1 MIEEQS
7 IPAIM
12 YKLFKMNR
20 ITIVFLLLLF
30 IASPVFSQA
39 NKEITG
45 VVKANEK
52 DQLTGL
58 VGANVYWA
66 NTQEGTVTDYNG
78 EFAIEQ
84 KKGDKRLVVS
94 YIGYQPDTLLINN
107 DKHLEIILKSDE
119 LDEVLVAGKKAG
131 SHMSRLDP
139 MTKVNITGAE
149 LCKAACCNLSESFET
164 NASVDVSY
172 SDAATGA
179 KQIQLLGLS
188 GNYVQMMTENIPN
201 FRGLATLYGLNYIPG
216 AWMESIQISKGTSTV
231 INGYE
236 ALTGQINVEYKKP
249 VNSEKFFLNMYAN
262 NTGRWESNVNGSIH
276 INDKLTT
283 AILAHYSEDQK
294 STDDNDDGFR
304 DEPLLKQLNFI
315 NRWDYNNKN
324 GFTSQ
329 IGIKVLDENRL
340 GGQMGFTGRN
350 PEDQNIGSEDQLYG
364 INIDTRR
371 YEGFFKAGY
380 LFDDEITSLALVAN
394 YAYHE
399 QNSFYGRKV
408 YDANQ
413 ESFYANLIFQSIIGN
428 ENNKY
433 SAGASFQADQF
444 DESLMMNFLQPD
456 GIQNLNREELVPGAF
471 FQYTYSIP
479 ERLTII
485 TGARVDFHNLY
496 GTLFTPRIHAKYN
509 ITKNT
514 IVRASA
520 GKGYRTPNV
529 LAENSYLLASSRGI
543 IIADD
548 LDQEDAWNYG
558 ANITQYINIGG
569 RELTLN
575 AEYYRTDFQNQLV
588 VDADQSVDAVYFYNL
603 DGKSYAN
610 NFQVEGKY
618 ELLRGL
624 DVVAA
629 WRFNDVKS
637 TYNGELMERPLISR
651 SKGLFN
657 LSYST
662 PLKKWQFDFTTQFNG
677 KGRVPSTG
685 DNPVEYQ
692 RPSSFDAYQIV
703 NSQVTKYFKKWNIYA
718 GVENLGNFK
727 QDGPIIAGDDPF
739 GGYFD
744 SSLIWGPIMGRRYY
758 LGLRFSIDRE

>member
-1 MIEEQS
+1 MS
-7 IPAIM
+7 
-12 YKLFKMNR
+12 LF
-20 ITIVFLLLLF
+20 
-30 IASPVFSQA
+30 AQA
-39 NKEITG
+39 NKEVTG
-45 VVKANEK
+45 IVRANDKNKVTE
-52 DQLTGL
+52 L

-66 NTQEGTVTDYNG
+66 NTQIGTVTDFNG
-78 EFAIEQ
+78 EFVIEQ
-84 KKGDKRLVVS
+84 KRGNSKLVIS
-94 YIGYQPDTLLINN
+94 YIGYQADTILVNG
-107 DKHLEIILKSDE
+107 DKYLEVILQSDE

-139 MTKVNITGAE
+139 LTKVNITGAE

-164 NASVDVSY
+164 NASVDVTY

-231 INGYE
+231 VNGYE

-249 VNSEKFFLNMYAN
+249 VNSEKFFLNLYAN

-276 INDKLTT
+276 LNDKWTT

-340 GGQMGFTGRN
+340 GGQMGFNGDK
-350 PEDQNIGSEDQLYG
+350 PEDQNVGSANALYG

-371 YEGFFKAGY
+371 VEGFYKAGY
-380 LFDDEITSLALVAN
+380 VFDDEVTNLALVAN
-394 YAYHE
+394 YSYHE
-399 QNSFYGRKV
+399 QNSFYGLKQ
-408 YDANQ
+408 YDAEQ
-413 ESFYANLIFQSIIGN
+413 RSFYANFIFQSIIGN
-428 ENNKY
+428 ENNKF
-433 SAGASFQADQF
+433 STGASLQADEF
-444 DESLMMNFLQPD
+444 DESLLMDFRQIENLQKLTRD
-456 GIQNLNREELVPGAF
+456 EVVPGVF
-471 FQYTYSIP
+471 FQYTYNIP
-479 ERLTII
+479 ERLTLIA
-485 TGARVDFHNLY
+485 GSRVDFHNNF
-496 GTLFTPRIHAKYN
+496 GTLFTPRVHAKYN
-509 ITKNT
+509 ITPNT
-514 IVRASA
+514 ILRASA

-529 LAENSYLLASSRGI
+529 LAENSYLLASSRDI
-543 IIADD
+543 NIAPD
-548 LDQEDAWNYG
+548 LEQEEAWNYG
-558 ANITQYINIGG
+558 ANITQYITIAGK
-569 RELTLN
+569 ELTLN

-588 VDADQSVDAVYFYNL
+588 VDADQSVDAVFFYNL

-618 ELLRGL
+618 ELLKGL

-629 WRFNDVKS
+629 WRLNDVKA
-637 TYNGELMERPLISR
+637 TYNGELMDRPLISR
-651 SKGLFN
+651 SKGLLN
-657 LSYST
+657 LSYAT

-677 KGRVPSTG
+677 AGRVPSTAE
-685 DNPVEYQ
+685 NPEEYQ
-692 RPSSFDAYQIV
+692 RSSSFDAYQII
-703 NSQVTKYFKKWNIYA
+703 NSQVTKYFRKWNVYV

-739 GGYFD
+739 GDYFD
-744 SSLIWGPIMGRRYY
+744 SSLIWGPVMGRRFYF
-758 LGLRFSIDRE
+758 GLRFSIDRE

>member
-1 MIEEQS
+1 
-7 IPAIM
+7 
-12 YKLFKMNR
+12 MNR
-20 ITIVFLLLLF
+20 FIIVTILLLLTSISLF
-30 IASPVFSQA
+30 AQA

-45 VVKANEK
+45 IVKANDKNNITE
-52 DQLTGL
+52 L

-66 NTQEGTVTDYNG
+66 NTQMGTVTDYNG
-78 EFAIEQ
+78 QFVIEQ
-84 KKGDKRLVVS
+84 PKGSRLLVVS
-94 YIGYQPDTLLINN
+94 YIGYKADTLNVD
-107 DKHLEIILKSDE
+107 DKQHFEVILQSDE

-164 NASVDVSY
+164 NASVDVTY

-249 VNSEKFFLNMYAN
+249 VNSEKFFLNLYAN
-262 NTGRWESNVNGSIH
+262 HTGRWESNVNGSIH
-276 INDKLTT
+276 LNDKWST

-340 GGQMGFTGRN
+340 GGQMDFDGSK
-350 PEDQNIGSEDQLYG
+350 PSDQNIGLPNQLYG

-371 YEGFFKAGY
+371 YEGFYKAGY
-380 LFDDEITSLALVAN
+380 VFDDDITNIALVAN
-394 YAYHE
+394 YSYHE
-399 QNSFYGRKV
+399 QNSFYGLRQ
-408 YDANQ
+408 YDAEQ
-413 ESFYANLIFQSIIGN
+413 RSFYANLIFQSFIGS
-428 ENNKY
+428 ENSKY
-433 SAGASFQADQF
+433 STGFSFQSDEF
-444 DESLMMNFLQPD
+444 DEVLMMDFQSPD
-456 GIQNLNREELVPGAF
+456 EVQVLNREEIVPGAF
-471 FQYTYSIP
+471 FQYTYNVP
-479 ERLTII
+479 NKLTVIA
-485 TGARVDFHNLY
+485 GGRVDFHNDF

-509 ITKNT
+509 IAPNT
-514 IVRASA
+514 ILRASA

-529 LAENSYLLASSRGI
+529 LAENSYVLASSRQI
-543 IIADD
+543 NIADEIE
-548 LDQEDAWNYG
+548 QEEAWNYG
-558 ANITQYINIGG
+558 ANITQYINIAG

-575 AEYYRTDFQNQLV
+575 AEYYRTDFQNQLIT
-588 VDADQSVDAVYFYNL
+588 DIDQSTDAVYFYNL
-603 DGKSYAN
+603 DGESYAN
-610 NFQVEGKY
+610 NYQIEGKY

-629 WRFNDVKS
+629 WRYNDVKVA
-637 TYNGELMERPLISR
+637 YNGELMERPLISR
-651 SKGLFN
+651 AKGLVN

-677 KGRVPSTG
+677 KGRVPSTST
-685 DNPVEYQ
+685 NPTEYQ
-692 RPSSFDAYQIV
+692 RPDSFEAYQVV
-703 NSQVTKYFKKWNIYA
+703 NSQITKYFRKWNVYV
-718 GVENLGNFK
+718 GVENLGDFK
-727 QDGPIIAGDDPF
+727 QDNPIIAGDDPF
-739 GGYFD
+739 GDNFD
-744 SSLIWGPIMGRRYY
+744 SSLIWGPIMGRRIYF
-758 LGLRFSIDRE
+758 GLRFSIDRE

>member
-1 MIEEQS
+1 
-7 IPAIM
+7 
-12 YKLFKMNR
+12 MNR
-20 ITIVFLLLLF
+20 IIIVSILFLLTG
-30 IASPVFSQA
+30 FSGFAQA

-45 VVKANEK
+45 VVKANDKNKITE
-52 DQLTGL
+52 L

-66 NTQEGTVTDYNG
+66 NTQTGTVTDFNG
-78 EFAIEQ
+78 QFVIEQ
-84 KKGDKRLVVS
+84 TSGNQLLVVS
-94 YIGYQPDTLLINN
+94 YIGYQADTIHVT
-107 DKHLEIILKSDE
+107 DKQHFEVVLKSDE

-216 AWMESIQISKGTSTV
+216 AWMESIQISKGTATV

-249 VNSEKFFLNMYAN
+249 VNSEKFFLNLYAN

-276 INDKLTT
+276 LNDKWTT

-315 NRWDYNNKN
+315 NRWDYNNKK

-340 GGQMGFTGRN
+340 GGQRGFEGSQ
-350 PEDQNIGSEDQLYG
+350 PSDQNVGLPNQLYG

-371 YEGFFKAGY
+371 YEGFYKAGY
-380 LFDDEITSLALVAN
+380 LFDDEMSSVALVAN

-399 QNSFYGRKV
+399 QNSFYGRKQ
-408 YDANQ
+408 YDAEQ
-413 ESFYANLIFQSIIGN
+413 RSFYANLIFQSIIGN

-433 SAGASFQADQF
+433 STGLSFQSDEF
-444 DESLMMNFLQPD
+444 DEVLTMDFQQPD
-456 GIQNLNREELVPGAF
+456 QRQLLNREEIVPGAF
-471 FQYTYSIP
+471 FQYTYNVPNRFTLIV
-479 ERLTII
+479 
-485 TGARVDFHNLY
+485 GGRVDFHNNF

-509 ITKNT
+509 IAPNT
-514 IVRASA
+514 ILRASA
-520 GKGYRTPNV
+520 GKGYHTPNV
-529 LAENSYLLASSRGI
+529 LAENSYLLASSRQI
-543 IIADD
+543 NIANN
-548 LDQEDAWNYG
+548 LDQEEAWNYG
-558 ANITQYINIGG
+558 ANITQYINVAG

-575 AEYYRTDFQNQLV
+575 AEFYRTDFTNQLI

-603 DGKSYAN
+603 DGDSYAN
-610 NFQVEGKY
+610 NFQIEGKY

-624 DVVAA
+624 DLVAA
-629 WRFNDVKS
+629 WRLNDVKA
-637 TYNGELMERPLISR
+637 TYSGELKDRPLISR
-651 SKGLFN
+651 AKGLVN

-677 KGRVPSTG
+677 KGRVPSTAT
-685 DNPVEYQ
+685 NPVEYQ
-692 RPSSFDAYQIV
+692 RQDAFDPYQIV
-703 NSQVTKYFKKWNIYA
+703 NSQVTKYFRKWNVYL

-727 QDGPIIAGDDPF
+727 QDNPIIAGDDPF
-739 GGYFD
+739 GDYFD
-744 SSLIWGPIMGRRYY
+744 SSLIWGPIMGRRVYF
-758 LGLRFSIDRE
+758 GLRFSIDRE

>member
-1 MIEEQS
+1 
-7 IPAIM
+7 
-12 YKLFKMNR
+12 MNR
-20 ITIVFLLLLF
+20 FIIVTILLF
-30 IASPVFSQA
+30 CTGISLFAQA

-45 VVKANEK
+45 VVKANDKKNVIE
-52 DQLTGL
+52 L

-66 NTQEGTVTDYNG
+66 GTQTGTVTDYKG
-78 EFAIEQ
+78 QFAIDQ
-84 KKGDKRLVVS
+84 PKGSQLLVVS
-94 YIGYQPDTLLINN
+94 YIGYKPDTIRVKNQQ
-107 DKHLEIILKSDE
+107 HLEVILQSDE

-249 VNSEKFFLNMYAN
+249 VNSEKFFLNLYSN

-276 INDKLTT
+276 LNDKWTT

-304 DEPLLKQLNFI
+304 DEPLLKQLNFM
-315 NRWDYNNKN
+315 NRWDFNNKN

-340 GGQMGFTGRN
+340 GGQMGFNGSK
-350 PEDQNIGSEDQLYG
+350 PSDQQIGLSNQLYG

-371 YEGFFKAGY
+371 YEGFYKAGY
-380 LFDDEITSLALVAN
+380 VFDDELTSVALVAN
-394 YAYHE
+394 YSFHE
-399 QNSFYGRKV
+399 QNSFYGRKQ
-408 YDANQ
+408 YDAEQ
-413 ESFYANLIFQSIIGN
+413 RSFYANLILQSVIGGENSKYSTGLSFQTDKFDEVLLMDFQSP
-428 ENNKY
+428 
-433 SAGASFQADQF
+433 
-444 DESLMMNFLQPD
+444 DEVQ
-456 GIQNLNREELVPGAF
+456 ILNREEIVPGAF
-471 FQYTYSIP
+471 FQYTYNIP

-485 TGARVDFHNLY
+485 AGGRVDFHNDF
-496 GTLFTPRIHAKYN
+496 GTLFTPRLHAKYN
-509 ITKNT
+509 ITRNT
-514 IVRASA
+514 ILRASV

-529 LAENSYLLASSRGI
+529 LAENSYLLASSRQI
-543 IIADD
+543 NIADD
-548 LDQEDAWNYG
+548 LDQEEAWNYG

-575 AEYYRTDFQNQLV
+575 AEFYRTDFKNQLI
-588 VDADQSVDAVYFYNL
+588 VDADQSADAVYFYNL
-603 DGKSYAN
+603 DGDSYAN

-618 ELLRGL
+618 ELFRGL

-629 WRFNDVKS
+629 WRLNDVKA
-637 TYNGELMERPLISR
+637 TYNGTLMKRPLISR
-651 SKGLFN
+651 TKGLLN

-677 KGRVPSTG
+677 EGRVPSTAS
-685 DNPVEYQ
+685 NPPEYQ
-692 RPSSFDAYQIV
+692 RPDSFDSYQIV
-703 NSQVTKYFKKWNIYA
+703 NSQITKYFRKWNVYL
-718 GVENLGNFK
+718 GVENLGDFK
-727 QDGPIIAGDDPF
+727 QDNPIIAGDDPF
-739 GGYFD
+739 GDNFD
-744 SSLIWGPIMGRRYY
+744 SSLIWGPIMGRRVY
-758 LGLRFSIDRE
+758 LGIRFSIDRE